1 MFELRSG
8 LLLILLSAAVGCGG
22 VTATPF
28 SEPVSVTGNVQMAG
42 KPATDIAINFQPT
55 GDGLPAVVE
64 VKDGKFE
71 AQVTPGKYTWYVSKA
86 SSKTGDKSLS
96 KVPATFQQGSMDR
109 EFEVTGPGPLDF
121 VIN

>member
-8 LLLILLSAAVGCGG
+8 LLLMLLSAAVGCGG

-55 GDGLPAVVE
+55 GDGLPAVVQ

-71 AQVTPGKYTWYVSKA
+71 AQVTPGKYTWFVSQA
-86 SSKTGDKSLS
+86 SSKTGERSLS
-96 KVPATFQQGSMDR
+96 KVPAAFQQGSMER
-109 EFEVTGPGPLDF
+109 QFEVTGPGPLDF

>member
-55 GDGLPAVVE
+55 GDGLPAVVQ

>member
-8 LLLILLSAAVGCGG
+8 LLLILLAAAVGCGG
-22 VTATPF
+22 ITPTTF

-55 GDGLPAVVE
+55 GDGLPAVVQ

-71 AQVTPGKYTWYVSKA
+71 AQITPGKYTWFVSKA
-86 SSKTGDKSLS
+86 SSKTGEKTLS
-96 KVPATFQQGSMDR
+96 KVPAAFQQGSMDR
-109 EFEVTGPGPLDF
+109 QFEVTAAGPIEF

>member
-28 SEPVSVTGNVQMAG
+28 SEPVSITGNVQMAG

-55 GDGLPAVVE
+55 GDGLPAVVQ

-71 AQVTPGKYTWYVSKA
+71 AQVTPGTYTWYVSKA
-86 SSKTGDKSLS
+86 SSKTGEKSLS
-96 KVPATFQQGSMDR
+96 KVPAAFQLGSMER
-109 EFEVTGPGPLDF
+109 QFEVTAAGPIEF

>member
-1 MFELRSG
+1 MFALRNG
-8 LLLILLSAAVGCGG
+8 VFLILFTAAVGCGG
-22 VTATPF
+22 VNATPF

-55 GDGLPAVVE
+55 GDGLPAVVQ

-71 AQVTPGKYTWYVSKA
+71 AQVTPGKYTWFVSKA
-86 SSKTGDKSLS
+86 SSKTGERTLS
-96 KVPATFQQGSMDR
+96 TVPAAFQQGSLDR
-109 EFEVTGPGPLDF
+109 QIEVTAPGPIEF

>member
-55 GDGLPAVVE
+55 GDGLPAVVQ

-86 SSKTGDKSLS
+86 SSKTGEKSLS
-96 KVPATFQQGSMDR
+96 KVPATFQLGSMER
-109 EFEVTGPGPLDF
+109 QFEVTGPGPLEF